1 MDSSQQRRCTSC
13 GSTLSRYSAG
23 TKCAPCQRGLHIA
36 PEFWDEAPV
45 QQAVAAWDLGAL
57 CRLIRSH
64 TGLSQAAF
72 ARIVSSDQSEISRL
86 ERGQRIIKDRR
97 RVLQWAQ
104 VLNFPEHLAGQLPS
118 HPEKTPPGIEVSSS
132 TSRAGA
138 SAGPRQLHLPAGQSL
153 IDGTLPTLTL
163 NADSFHGN
171 ELHIRRGAELDGWL
185 RTPTRALLVVTRTV
199 DGASRQ
205 FVADARYAT
214 QSNAAQGERDRLLRV
229 PAAYELDDLTFGIV
243 WAVAGFDAALLGD
256 DAGLH
261 AVLPLTG
268 GADLDPLFSAV
279 RDEDLTPGSL
289 MFVGSQTSARYILD
303 QCGPLGDTPVF
314 WTREQ
319 TGEEAATWLLFT
331 HKLDY
336 LRRTAPPVPGTKTR
350 IGRAF
355 CIPAEA
361 VARSPG
367 YERVLLFL
375 AIALMESL
383 GVTTWITEVPDLAD
397 TDGFVLIPRRGAIIA
412 SWVRAEAVSKL
423 RHTMRPAEL
432 HAFADAIGHTA
443 AHSVTA
449 AALARDRLIAT
460 AEYLELD
467 WGWITRRC
475 RQLASVGTRALARPR
490 SHLMGLEG
498 LDMACRFV
506 ASQRSLNR

>member
-23 TKCAPCQRGLHIA
+23 TRCGPCQRGLHIA

-118 HPEKTPPGIEVSSS
+118 RPERTPSGIEP
-132 TSRAGA
+132 TF
-138 SAGPRQLHLPAGQSL
+138 SAPRVAADAEPRQLHLPAGKSL
-153 IDGTLPTLTL
+153 TGGALPTLTL
-163 NADSFHGN
+163 SADSFHGN
-171 ELHIRRGAELDGWL
+171 ELHIRRGAELDGWM
-185 RTPTRALLVVTRTV
+185 RTPSRALLVVTRTI

-205 FVADARYAT
+205 FAADTRYVTRA
-214 QSNAAQGERDRLLRV
+214 NAAPGDRDHVLRV

-268 GADLDPLFSAV
+268 GVDLDPLFSAV

-303 QCGPLGDTPVF
+303 QYGPLGDAPVF

-336 LRRTAPPVPGTKTR
+336 LRRTAPPVPEPKAT

-355 CIPAEA
+355 CIPAEV

-383 GVTTWITEVPDLAD
+383 GITTWITEIPDLAD

-412 SWVRAEAVSKL
+412 SWVRAEGVSKL
-423 RHTMRPAEL
+423 GRTMRPAEL

-449 AALARDRLIAT
+449 ADLARDRLIAT
-460 AEYLELD
+460 ADYLQLD
-467 WGWITRRC
+467 WGWATRRC
-475 RQLASVGTRALARPR
+475 RQLASVGTAALARPR

-498 LDMACRFV
+498 LDTACRFV
-506 ASQRSLNR
+506 ASQHPLNR